1 MLDSQN
7 RYKLRAIDDVSKS
20 PSEFGIGIGVA
31 SLVLVTFIVFLAFLS
46 KTTATYFN
54 LQGLIVVLGGT
65 SLSVLMQCS
74 WRDLRDV
81 RNVLGSSRGLTNED
95 LLKRLHG
102 MIALSRRVKESGIL
116 ELQEDALQESDRF
129 LKMGLSAVV
138 DGYAYDDIRKIL
150 TTEIE
155 VSNAQSDRVI
165 NILESMAS
173 FAPAMGL
180 IGTVIGLIEMLSVLQ
195 TPSAVGP
202 SMAMALVSTLYG
214 SVLAN
219 VILFPLAGRLKHA
232 AQKSEIH
239 KRIALEGLLSIS
251 KLENPLILE
260 QRLESFSHIAA
271 GV

>member
-1 MLDSQN
+1 MLDPQS
-7 RYKLRAIDDVSKS
+7 RYKLRAINDLSDA
-20 PSEFGIGIGVA
+20 PSGFGMGIGVA
-31 SLVLVTFIVFLAFLS
+31 GLVLVAFIIFLACLS
-46 KTTATYFN
+46 EATATYFN
-54 LQGLIVVLGGT
+54 VQGLIVVLGGT

-74 WRDLRDV
+74 WRDLKDV
-81 RNVLGSSRGLTNED
+81 RNVIGKSRGLTHED
-95 LLKRLHG
+95 LLKRLHR
-102 MIALSRRVKESGIL
+102 MISLSRRVKECGIL
-116 ELQEDALQESDRF
+116 ELQEESLQESDRF
-129 LKMGLSAVV
+129 LKMGLAAVV

-155 VSNAQSDRVI
+155 VSNAQSGRVI
-165 NILESMAS
+165 HILESMAS

-251 KLENPLILE
+251 KLENPLVLE
-260 QRLESFSHIAA
+260 QRLESFYHIAS